1 MKRTACLLLA
11 AAFLLGCTAPAV
23 PEVQIDPRAASAEPT
38 GAAAEPTGIP
48 VESAMQEPVLLTE
61 APVSETPAQ
70 TDAPASERLSDRVI
84 AAWTEAGYLS
94 DMARSSELDLLDLYG
109 IDLSRCISGAGYADA
124 VGYTNEALVLEA
136 NGETAKE
143 LESLLDEHLK
153 TMENQFRSYD
163 PEALKIVESAILLRE
178 GGVVLMIV
186 SPDAEEM
193 LEAFR
198 TVTP

>member
-48 VESAMQEPVLLTE
+48 VESAMQEPVQLT
-61 APVSETPAQ
+61 
-70 TDAPASERLSDRVI
+70 
-84 AAWTEAGYLS
+84 AALE
-94 DMARSSELDLLDLYG
+94 LYG

>member
-48 VESAMQEPVLLTE
+48 VESAMQEPVQLTE

-94 DMARSSELDLLDLYG
+94 DMARYSELDLLDLYG

-136 NGETAKE
+136 NGETVAE
-143 LESLLDEHLK
+143 NDVYCPEEIPAMDLLNAWK
-153 TMENQFRSYD
+153 
-163 PEALKIVESAILLRE
+163 LLFFAFSRE
-178 GGVVLMIV
+178 V
-186 SPDAEEM
+186 
-193 LEAFR
+193 
-198 TVTP
+198 